1 MPQSAGPPMSYPAAA
16 DASPTPRLTP
26 AVKGL
31 VAACAAVFFIQ
42 VTTFIGAADMHRW
55 LGFSL
60 TTIGERWWTP
70 VTYMF
75 VHGGFWHL
83 ALNMYVL
90 LLFGSRVERAWSSG
104 EFVRYYL
111 LCGFGGLLLQVLFF
125 RDSLLIGASAAVY
138 GVMLAFARRWPDE
151 VVYLFAVIPI
161 KVRWL
166 VLALAVMSLVSGIAA
181 TSDVGSTTNVAHLAH
196 FGGFLTGW
204 LYLRMFAITDGQR
217 LRPRIAALPDTPD
230 ETPRAVPRGPLRP
243 REKPDDEVDEIV
255 QRSRA
260 AVANNRPGFP
270 VATQPRPAEPRTPAM
285 DLDLLLDKISQ
296 HGIDSLTGEER
307 RLLDE
312 VSRKLQDGR
321 NAD

>member
-1 MPQSAGPPMSYPAAA
+1 MSYAAPA
-16 DASPTPRLTP
+16 DAPNAPRLTP

-31 VAACAAVFFIQ
+31 IAVCIAVFFIQ

-60 TTIGERWWTP
+60 TALGERWWTP

-90 LLFGSRVERAWSSG
+90 VLFGSRVERGWSSG
-104 EFVRYYL
+104 EFLRYYL

-125 RDSLLIGASAAVY
+125 RESLLIGASAAVY

-151 VVYLFAVIPI
+151 VVYLLGVIPI
-161 KVRWL
+161 KVKWL
-166 VLALAVMSLVSGIAA
+166 VIALAVMSLVSGIAE
-181 TSDVGSTTNVAHLAH
+181 TSQTPGTGSVAHLAH

-204 LYLRMFAITDGQR
+204 IYLRVFAMTDGER
-217 LRPRIAALPDTPD
+217 LRPRIAALPDVRD
-230 ETPRAVPRGPLRP
+230 ETPRAIPRAPLRP

-270 VATQPRPAEPRTPAM
+270 LATQPRAVEPRTPAM
-285 DLDLLLDKISQ
+285 ELDLLLDKISQ

-307 RLLDE
+307 QLLDE
-312 VSRKLQDGR
+312 VSRKLQQGPD
-321 NAD
+321 AD